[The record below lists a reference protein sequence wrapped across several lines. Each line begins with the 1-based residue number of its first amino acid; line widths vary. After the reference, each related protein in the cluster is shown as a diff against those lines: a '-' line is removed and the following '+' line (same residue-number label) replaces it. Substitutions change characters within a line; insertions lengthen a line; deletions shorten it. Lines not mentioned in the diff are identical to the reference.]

1 MEVLQLIAEGKANK
15 KTADK
20 LGIGIKTVEKHR
32 EYPFRSGNGQQKN
45 WNTVFVPNRKI
56 RVAKNALIGVS

>member
-32 EYPFRSGNGQQKN
+32 EYPFSQE
-45 WNTVFVPNRKI
+45 TVSRRIGTRCLCRIGKSALRKM
-56 RVAKNALIGVS
+56 L